1 VTFLST
7 QLEVKTHVSP
17 QAHPLVAFFAL
28 AYLISWSVVP
38 FGLFFTP
45 GPLIAALIVVP
56 LTQGRPRGTSPVG
69 APADPLASRLAVVR
83 ARGGRTAGGAC
94 GDLRSHTFVSA

>member
-1 VTFLST
+1 MSL
-7 QLEVKTHVSP
+7 LKRY
-17 QAHPLVAFFAL
+17 PLVAFFAL

-56 LTQGRPRGTSPVG
+56 LTQGPRGTSPVG
-69 APADPLASRLAVVR
+69 APAAPLASRLAVVR
-83 ARGGRTAGGAC
+83 PGGGGTAGGAD
-94 GDLRSHTFVSA
+94 GDLRFHPFVGA